1 MTATPNVTV
10 TSWEYA
16 RAEAGPI
23 RHQVFVLEQ
32 NVPPALEMD
41 ERDAECRHALAR
53 DADGT
58 PIGTGR
64 LLPDGHI
71 GRMAVLPH
79 CRGTGAGSAL
89 LNALLNEA
97 RRLGYPEVV
106 LSAQYHAR
114 GFYERHGF
122 RAHGNTY
129 QEAGIEHIEM
139 RLRLA

>member
-1 MTATPNVTV
+1 MTATLNVTV
-10 TSWEYA
+10 TSWEQA
-16 RAEAGPI
+16 RNEAGPV

-32 NVPPALEMD
+32 NVPPELEMD
-41 ERDAECRHALAR
+41 EHDDECRHALATN
-53 DADGT
+53 ADGT
-58 PIGTGR
+58 VIGTGR

-71 GRMAVLPH
+71 GRMAVLATW
-79 CRGTGAGSAL
+79 RGTGAGSAL
-89 LNALLNEA
+89 LAALLNEA

-122 RAHGNTY
+122 QAHGSTY

-139 RLRLA
+139 RLRLV